1 MDQEED
7 IDIEERQVILDVI
20 TELLAI
26 QLEELLNI
34 VIVGHQEEDKYR
46 IILKKYIFI

>member
-34 VIVGHQEEDKYR
+34 VGVGVAKYCYCR
-46 IILKKYIFI
+46 SPRRR